1 MDLGRSRSWTRVI
14 TLTNIWKMNTRINL
28 NLQGHLQVKIKKQGE
43 DWTTAYDEHNAIDP
57 NHLNIIRKALAG
69 QAGAKISNIR
79 ALASTTTLAIASVT
93 VFTTPVSPSNV
104 VEFTAE
110 FDEPSFNGTL
120 DELKLEAF
128 TEGVFSYV
136 DNLSIYK
143 DNASKLAITWKL
155 TVNQI

>member
-1 MDLGRSRSWTRVI
+1 
-14 TLTNIWKMNTRINL
+14 MNTKINL
-28 NLQGHLQVKIKKQGE
+28 HLQGHLQVKKKRQGE
-43 DWTTAYDEHNAIDP
+43 DWVVEYDEHNAIDP

-69 QAGAKISNIR
+69 QAGATISNIR
-79 ALASTTTLAIASVT
+79 ALASTTTLAIAPISIS
-93 VFTTPVSPSNV
+93 TTPVSPSNV

-110 FDEPSFNGTL
+110 FSEASFNGTL

-128 TEGVFSYV
+128 SEGVFSYV
-136 DNLSIYK
+136 DSLSIYK